1 MKAGHLS
8 GVLFFCAVFLCCAAA
23 SEHAVKVVLF
33 PRREAVLVSQIDG
46 TVSKYFFLPGQP
58 FKEGDCLLAF
68 DDTPFKLDLDR
79 VTARRQEIE
88 VQLKLAQETYL
99 SQKKLFEQD
108 FQSKLEIQKREAE
121 VETLKARLKAVQA
134 DCAEAALRVGYC
146 RRRAPFAGRIEQ
158 IMCREHET
166 VRTGQPLFRII
177 YDREL
182 LAVMNIPLSDL
193 KPVGTELAFL
203 FDGKR
208 VTGRIHEISP
218 QADHRSGT
226 IEIKAL
232 VSNVEGALSCGMT
245 GELVNAARGA
255 DSPR

>member
-1 MKAGHLS
+1 MKTVRRS
-8 GVLFFCAVFLCCAAA
+8 GILIFCTVFLCCAAA

-46 TVSKYFFLPGQP
+46 TISKYFFLPGQP
-58 FKEGDCLLAF
+58 FKEGDCLLTF

-121 VETLKARLKAVQA
+121 VETLKARLKGVQA

-146 RRRAPFAGRIEQ
+146 RRKAPFSGRIEQ

-177 YDREL
+177 HDREL
-182 LAVMNIPLSDL
+182 LAVMNIPLSEL
-193 KPVGTELAFL
+193 KPVGTELTFI
-203 FDGKR
+203 FGGKR
-208 VTGRIHEISP
+208 VKGRIHEISP

-232 VSNVEGALSCGMT
+232 VSNAEGLLICGMT
-245 GELVNAARGA
+245 GELAGAPQGA
-255 DSPR
+255 DPAR